1 MIGREAQGGVSPF
14 KEDPS
19 SVPSGWLT
27 SASPAKMSVVSSS
40 SRTRFQT
47 PQVGQRA
54 ASPETFCAALLTLVN
69 LRECFLYRITSSLSQ
84 G

>member
-1 MIGREAQGGVSPF
+1 MIGREARGGVSPY
-14 KEDPS
+14 KEDIF
-19 SVPSGWLT
+19 
-27 SASPAKMSVVSSS
+27 SPFRLADFCLSCKDECSQQS

-47 PQVGQRA
+47 PQVGRRA

-69 LRECFLYRITSSLSQ
+69 LRECFLYWITSSLSQ